1 MFRFLPIALLL
12 TVHCAF
18 AQSVNFQSS
27 NLPIVVLNTAGQ
39 TIPENQKITAGMS
52 IIANGPGQINHLTD
66 PPNAYNGLIGIELRG
81 SFSLQYAKKNFS
93 IETRDLAGGDLSVPL
108 LDMPSESDW
117 ALISPLNDKS
127 LIRDALAYW
136 LATRAMDWAPRTRFV
151 EVVLNGEYIGVYLL
165 LETVKRDGDRVDI
178 AKLKDSD
185 LAGDSLTGGYILAM
199 DKDNGNVGGDW
210 PSAYPPFV
218 GAWQTTWFQ
227 VVYPKSDDIQPEQRT
242 YIEGYM
248 NDFEQMLAQWT
259 PNTTPAYADWIDVES
274 WASYLLVN
282 EVTKNTDAYRLSAY
296 FYKDRDDNNPLLKMG
311 PVWDFNIAFGIGDY
325 CEGQYF
331 EGWSKD
337 FNEFCPDDPW
347 VIHFWWK
354 KLLRDAAFQAQIKDR
369 WQTLRAGPWS
379 DAEVSACI
387 DSLTDLLA
395 EPAAR
400 NFQRWPVLGQYIIPN
415 AFVGQTWQQEIDYL
429 DTWLGNRI
437 AWMDGNIMSIGPAVS
452 VDNGPGPALLAVYP
466 NPLPSGHALTVE
478 YDAVGE
484 AQFALFDL
492 AGRRATPDVVL
503 PGGLAQRQTV
513 TLPAVL
519 PPGLY
524 FYTIWQGG
532 RLIGRGK
539 LATGE

>member
-12 TVHCAF
+12 TIHCAS

-27 NLPIVVLNTAGQ
+27 NLPIVVINTAGQ
-39 TIPENQKITAGMS
+39 TVMENQKITAGMS
-52 IIANGPGQINHLTD
+52 IIANGPGQINHMTD

-81 SFSLQYAKKNFS
+81 SFSLQYDKKNFS
-93 IETRDLAGGDLSVPL
+93 IETRDLTGSDLSVPL

-136 LATRAMDWAPRTRFV
+136 FAARAMDWAPRTRFV

-199 DKDNGNVGGDW
+199 DKDNGQVGGDW
-210 PSAYPPFV
+210 ASPFAPFP

-227 VVYPKSDDIQPEQRT
+227 VVYPKSADIQPEQRA
-242 YIEGYM
+242 YIEDYIH
-248 NDFEQMLAQWT
+248 DFEQMLVQWT
-259 PNTTPAYADWIDVES
+259 PNSTPVYADWIDTGS

-282 EVTKNTDAYRLSAY
+282 EVSKNTDAYRLSAY
-296 FYKDRDDNNPLLKMG
+296 FYKDRDDNDPLLKMG

-325 CEGQYF
+325 CEGQFYQ
-331 EGWSKD
+331 GWSKD
-337 FNEFCPDDPW
+337 FNDYCPDDPW
-347 VIHFWWK
+347 VIHFWWE
-354 KLLRDAAFQAQIKDR
+354 KLLRDGAFQAQIKDR
-369 WQTLRAGPWS
+369 WQSLRAGPWS
-379 DAEVSACI
+379 NAEVSACI
-387 DSLTDLLA
+387 DSLTNLLA

-429 DTWLGNRI
+429 DSWLTNRM

-452 VDNGPGPALLAVYP
+452 VDDAPGQAHVAVYP
-466 NPLPSGHALTVE
+466 NPLPADQRLTIV
-478 YDAVGE
+478 YDGSRE
-484 AQFALFDL
+484 AQFALFDP
-492 AGRRATPDVVL
+492 AGRRVTPDVVL
-503 PGGLAQRQTV
+503 PGGSGQPQTV
-513 TLPAVL
+513 TLPAEL
-519 PPGLY
+519 PAGLY
-524 FYTIWQGG
+524 FYTIRQGD
-532 RLIGRGK
+532 RLLGRGK
-539 LATGE
+539 LAAGQ

>member
-12 TVHCAF
+12 TIHCAS

-27 NLPIVVLNTAGQ
+27 NLPIVVINTAGQ
-39 TIPENQKITAGMS
+39 TIMENQKITAGMS
-52 IIANGPGQINHLTD
+52 IIANGPGQINHMTD

-81 SFSLQYAKKNFS
+81 SFSLQYDKKNFS
-93 IETRDLAGGDLSVPL
+93 IETRDLTGSDLSVPL

-136 LATRAMDWAPRTRFV
+136 FAARAMDWAPRTRFV

-199 DKDNGNVGGDW
+199 DKDNGQVGGDW
-210 PSAYPPFV
+210 ASPFAPFP

-227 VVYPKSDDIQPEQRT
+227 VVYPKSADIQPEQRA
-242 YIEGYM
+242 YIEDYIH
-248 NDFEQMLAQWT
+248 DFEQMLVQWT
-259 PNTTPAYADWIDVES
+259 PNSTPVYADWIDTGS

-282 EVTKNTDAYRLSAY
+282 EVSKNTDAYRLSAY
-296 FYKDRDDNNPLLKMG
+296 FYKDRDDNDPLLKMG

-325 CEGQYF
+325 CEGQFYQ
-331 EGWSKD
+331 GWSKD
-337 FNEFCPDDPW
+337 FNDYCPDDPW
-347 VIHFWWK
+347 VIHFWWE
-354 KLLRDAAFQAQIKDR
+354 KLLRDGAFQAQIKDR
-369 WQTLRAGPWS
+369 WQSLRAGPWS
-379 DAEVSACI
+379 NAEVSACI
-387 DSLTDLLA
+387 DSLTNLLA

-429 DTWLGNRI
+429 DSWLTNRM

-452 VDNGPGPALLAVYP
+452 VDDAPGQAHVAVYP
-466 NPLPSGHALTVE
+466 NPLPADQRLTIV
-478 YDAVGE
+478 YDGSRE
-484 AQFALFDL
+484 AQFALFDP
-492 AGRRATPDVVL
+492 AGRRVTPDVVL
-503 PGGLAQRQTV
+503 PGGSEQPQAV
-513 TLPAVL
+513 TLPAEL
-519 PPGLY
+519 PAGLY
-524 FYTIWQGG
+524 FYTIRQGD
-532 RLIGRGK
+532 RLLGRGK
-539 LATGE
+539 LAAGQ